1 VAPRVDRNLRVN
13 FGLVGSPATVT
24 TRMELSAASGSGV
37 AGLHMLTDLAFGT
50 SISSTLWAAGV
61 SYPLASVEL

>member
-1 VAPRVDRNLRVN
+1 
-13 FGLVGSPATVT
+13 
-24 TRMELSAASGSGV
+24 MELSAASGSGV